1 MSPSVRVILGLLIV
15 TLAFGVSGIFVIG
28 DEAARRRSLWDQAVG
43 TDAGGSARFRNL
55 ESKLVPR
62 FPLKYVAS
70 RMSAAN
76 VRWSPLLTVMS
87 LAACMVGIAYLGQA
101 ILGKIASSLIAFAIP
116 FAFAIWLK
124 RKALQ
129 RRENFIVQL
138 PEVARIIANGNA
150 AGLSI
155 GRCLAMAGREMPDPA
170 GEELRRVAQEINL
183 GLTTDQAIGELSKRL
198 PSREVD
204 VLMKTIIIQSRSGGA
219 LSEAL
224 TGISQ
229 TLEDRKELRREVGT
243 VILGASVAGYAVMG
257 IGVGA
262 VVLLNLL
269 KPGALDSMAGSIAG
283 QIVMGIS
290 ATLYIAGALL
300 MRLVSRI
307 EV

>member
-1 MSPSVRVILGLLIV
+1 
-15 TLAFGVSGIFVIG
+15 
-28 DEAARRRSLWDQAVG
+28 
-43 TDAGGSARFRNL
+43 
-55 ESKLVPR
+55 
-62 FPLKYVAS
+62 
-70 RMSAAN
+70 
-76 VRWSPLLTVMS
+76 
-87 LAACMVGIAYLGQA
+87 
-101 ILGKIASSLIAFAIP
+101 
-116 FAFAIWLK
+116 
-124 RKALQ
+124 
-129 RRENFIVQL
+129 
-138 PEVARIIANGNA
+138 
-150 AGLSI
+150 
-155 GRCLAMAGREMPDPA
+155 MPDPA

-204 VLMKTIIIQSRSGGA
+204 VLMRTIIIQSRSGGA